1 MAKRLTATSS
11 HVKQTWTLFACV
23 LVVYLVTAS
32 YETGRV
38 LINDSFFSAY
48 PAYTLGTSGTLNI
61 DPIVQYTTKGWAFIL
76 DGNLRSDRF
85 PGPILLATPFYAI
98 AGGSTFSLGPSAVV
112 AALTTAVAVALLH
125 RTLLRVVS
133 LRTATGAALLFAFAT
148 AAWTVAAD
156 GLWTHGPTLMA
167 LSLATWALGSQ
178 RYAVS
183 GLGYALAILSRP
195 HTAVVAATA
204 GVWESV
210 AKRSWRPVVTI
221 GATSALGFVG
231 LLVYNRINSNA
242 WDIFPGTY
250 GGRIDAATS
259 SGVGGQAQAD
269 LWLGDIA
276 ATFLSP
282 ARGLLVLS
290 PFLILCLPGVVTAW
304 RKAPD
309 WVRSS
314 VVGAGLYLVVQL
326 AGNTWVGASGIFGNR
341 LVLEPLLLATPLL
354 AMSWEAWGEQRRWAC
369 WAMVA
374 LGGASLWWHGVAA
387 VLPTE
392 DLGGLL
398 PPPAWSEWA
407 ISGAVTA
414 ASPVA
419 WLGAAVF
426 ATVVMVVVT
435 RLPAPRQVTK
445 APSPKKTDTPSPKRP
460 VQKAETKAPTAPLK
474 RSKKR

>member
-1 MAKRLTATSS
+1 MAKGRTATSS
-11 HVKQTWTLFACV
+11 HVKATWTLFACV
-23 LVVYLVTAS
+23 LAVYLLTAS

-38 LINDSFFSAY
+38 LINDTFFSAY

-61 DPIVQYTTKGWAFIL
+61 DSIVQYTTKGWAFIL

-98 AGGSTFSLGPSAVV
+98 AGGDTFSLGPSAVV
-112 AALTTAVAVALLH
+112 AALTTAAAVALLH
-125 RTLLRVVS
+125 RTLLRVVG
-133 LRTATGAALLFAFAT
+133 LRTSTGAALLFAFAT
-148 AAWTVAAD
+148 AAWTVSAD

-195 HTAVVAATA
+195 HTAVVAAIA

-210 AKRSWRPVVTI
+210 TKRSWRPVVTI
-221 GATSALGFVG
+221 GATSALGFIG

-269 LWLGDIA
+269 LWAGDIA

-304 RKAPD
+304 RNAPG

-326 AGNTWVGASGIFGNR
+326 AGNTWIGANGIFGNR
-341 LVLEPLLLATPLL
+341 LVLEPLLLMSPLL
-354 AMSWEAWGEQRRWAC
+354 AMGWEAWGEQRRWAR
-369 WAMVA
+369 WGMVA
-374 LGGASLWWHGVAA
+374 LGGLSIWWHGVAA
-387 VLPTE
+387 VVPAA
-392 DLGGLL
+392 DLGALL
-398 PPPAWSEWA
+398 PSPAWSEWA
-407 ISGAVTA
+407 VSTAVTA
-414 ASPVA
+414 AEPAA
-419 WLGAAVF
+419 WFGAAVF
-426 ATVVMVVVT
+426 AVVVMMVTT
-435 RLPAPRQVTK
+435 RLPAPGPAAQK
-445 APSPKKTDTPSPKRP
+445 PSPRAPNTPTPKRSG
-460 VQKAETKAPTAPLK
+460 QKAETKAPTAPLK